1 MDRRFVALPLVAA
14 TFALG
19 ACGDKKKSSSESAAQ
34 PTTPAT
40 TPATTTATATTPAA
54 KPSVAKKSGIST
66 NLTQKP
72 SIPKPTAPAPTQLE
86 IHDIVGGSG
95 AGAQAG
101 EQISVQ
107 YVGVSYKTGKQFDA
121 SWDRGAQPFQFQLG
135 AGMVIPGWDQGL
147 VGMKPGGRREL
158 IIPAALAYGAQ
169 GSPPSIGPNET
180 LIFVVDRP
188 AA

>member
-14 TFALG
+14 AFALG
-19 ACGDKKKSSSESAAQ
+19 ACGDKKKSSTGSPAQ
-34 PTTPAT
+34 PTAAT
-40 TPATTTATATTPAA
+40 APATTTATAAKPPAA
-54 KPSVAKKSGIST
+54 TKSGIST
-66 NLTQKP
+66 DLTKKP

-86 IHDIVGGSG
+86 IHDIVDGSG
-95 AGAQAG
+95 AGAKAG

-121 SWDRGAQPFQFQLG
+121 SWDRGGQPFPFQLG

-147 VGMKPGGRREL
+147 VGIKPGGRREL
-158 IIPAALAYGAQ
+158 IIPAALAYGTQ